1 MNYLEMVNEVLV
13 RMREDEVLSVTDSNN
28 DPQQKLV
35 CKFVQDAAEFV
46 MGSHTWNSQRKVW
59 TVPLLEGKDTYTLP
73 TSGQGAAIYTVR
85 FSGTEE
91 LLNEAN
97 ARYLSTKKG
106 QAGKPSM
113 YATAWTDKDD
123 LSVQL
128 YPSPDDR
135 YQPSGDL
142 SSSEY
147 GVAEY
152 AIAEYN
158 GKSES
163 QNADVLVAFGYSQA
177 ARLSSDIDEVRLPH
191 MPVMYYA
198 MAYASRERGE
208 LGGQSTGELFALAAS
223 YMSDAIAWDVNNSS
237 LEYIWSAV

>member
-35 CKFVQDAAEFV
+35 CKLVQDAAKFV

-59 TVPLLEGKDTYTLP
+59 TVPLLEGKGRYTLP

-85 FSGTEE
+85 YTGTEE
-91 LLNEAN
+91 VLTEAN
-97 ARYLSTKKG
+97 ARYLSTKSG
-106 QAGKPSM
+106 EAGKPRLYNPS
-113 YATAWTDKDD
+113 WTDKGNVS
-123 LSVQL
+123 LQL
-128 YPSPDDR
+128 YPVPDNR
-135 YQPSGDL
+135 YQSSEDID
-142 SSSEY
+142 SSEY
-147 GVAEY
+147 GIAEY
-152 AIAEYN
+152 ALAEYN
-158 GKSES
+158 GKESEGS
-163 QNADVLVAFGYSQA
+163 NTLAVFGYSQEE
-177 ARLSSDIDEVRLPH
+177 RLSSDIDEVVLPN

-198 MAYASRERGE
+198 LAYASRERGE